1 MARKIYIL
9 GTVAALA
16 AAVSGLAAA
25 RRAPRTAFTDFA
37 RVKTATTPAW
47 DARVAPAG
55 DATVRT
61 FRIPIT
67 DDTVEIAPGVK
78 YAGWTF
84 GGTIPGPVI
93 RVRQGDKV
101 RIVLVNQAMM
111 GHSIDFHAARIP
123 MNVAYRT
130 INPGD
135 SLSFE
140 FEARD
145 AGVFLVHCGTPP
157 VLMHIMQGMYLPII
171 VDPRGGWP
179 DRADKEFVIVQSEF
193 YAAQPGADGMAGMD
207 YQAATDTR
215 PTYVVFNGTA
225 DQYKA
230 HPLQVDEG
238 DHVRLFVV
246 DAGPN
251 LNSDFHIVGA
261 IFDKVYVDG
270 NPDRPLTDVQ
280 TVTIPAGGGA
290 VFETSFEHGLSG
302 EGVYAFVTHSFAD
315 ASKGAVGLIQVGH
328 PMLAEMP
335 SH

>member
-1 MARKIYIL
+1 MPRKLYVL
-9 GTVAALA
+9 GSVAVLA
-16 AAVSGLAAA
+16 GVFGLVAA
-25 RRAPRTAFTDFA
+25 RRAPRIEATDFG
-37 RVKTATTPAW
+37 RVKTATSPAY
-47 DARVAPAG
+47 DARVAPAS
-55 DATVRT
+55 DANVRT

-67 DDTVEIAPGVK
+67 DDTVEIADGVK

-93 RVRQGDKV
+93 RVNQGDKV
-101 RIVLVNQAMM
+101 RIVLVNNATM

-135 SLSFE
+135 SLTFE

-171 VDPRGGWP
+171 VNPRGGWP
-179 DRADKEFVIVQSEF
+179 GRVDKEFVIVQSEF
-193 YAAQPGADGMAGMD
+193 YSAQPAANGMADMD
-207 YQAATDTR
+207 FMAATQDR
-215 PTYVVFNGTA
+215 PTYVVFNGRA

-238 DHVRLFVV
+238 DRVRFFVV

-270 NPDRPLTDVQ
+270 NPDHPLENVQ
-280 TVTIPAGGGA
+280 TVTVPAGGGA
-290 VFETSFEHGLSG
+290 VFETTFEHGASG
-302 EGVYAFVTHSFAD
+302 EGAYAFVTHSFAD
-315 ASKGAVGLIQVGH
+315 ASKGAVGLILVGH